1 LRLQAIWDPLL
12 IRWVGWEWSGIG
24 QVFVES
30 LRLLCACVAIPY
42 DMLKLN
48 LMGSFSLQPQSS

>member
-1 LRLQAIWDPLL
+1 L

-30 LRLLCACVAIPY
+30 LLLLCACVAIL
-42 DMLKLN
+42 MICLN
-48 LMGSFSLQPQSS
+48 LT

>member
-1 LRLQAIWDPLL
+1 LRLQVVWDPLL

-30 LRLLCACVAIPY
+30 L
-42 DMLKLN
+42 
-48 LMGSFSLQPQSS
+48 